1 MACSS
6 LKFDHVED
14 LSRGTRDNNEK
25 SRDGCV
31 AQGCT
36 PRCSSVQ
43 CRTRVVEVHL
53 LHCCMFT
60 CGHTLIFIL
69 SVCSYA
75 VEGVLL
81 ITGVCY
87 GDSTAVSSLVQVL
100 YCMNPPS
107 LSPFSFLMCVGPRVC
122 RAVGLHAVLRT
133 PLLLATSTSVLR
145 CLTLHLHLLFVE
157 FCFHLM
163 ATSAGSLGCSSVGSS
178 MKYGGT

>member
-1 MACSS
+1 MVCSSISVVVQHTGVGLKCGAHLRAAHDDGHIRWGFFIRVFILYSHGHHTVFVLVFVCLIIASSTIACPSRPPSALCTPMACSS

-60 CGHTLIFIL
+60 CGHTLTFTYCIV
-69 SVCSYA
+69 VCS
-75 VEGVLL
+75 
-81 ITGVCY
+81 
-87 GDSTAVSSLVQVL
+87 
-100 YCMNPPS
+100 
-107 LSPFSFLMCVGPRVC
+107 
-122 RAVGLHAVLRT
+122 
-133 PLLLATSTSVLR
+133 LAAI
-145 CLTLHLHLLFVE
+145 H
-157 FCFHLM
+157 
-163 ATSAGSLGCSSVGSS
+163 
-178 MKYGGT
+178 